1 MREHRPAPACT
12 WARER
17 DSRRTRRVDRCL
29 RARHRMGVTA
39 RPAAG
44 AAALTAAGLSA
55 LAGLAGAAATA
66 DPAHLVPRWQPTF
79 DLASST
85 IVQPCN
91 DSGLMEPSFLAKWGV
106 RMQLRPHWWA
116 GAALTL
122 WPVCWCLHACRIG
135 RRCSFDGLVEWARS
149 LGAAEAYGLRRNA
162 PRTGK
167 TSESNRPDN
176 ALL

>member
-1 MREHRPAPACT
+1 
-12 WARER
+12 
-17 DSRRTRRVDRCL
+17 
-29 RARHRMGVTA
+29 MGVTA